1 MSRSLAVLATVLA
14 VAAPAAAQTPPAAP
28 AAAAQTASPTAA
40 PTPAPASPE
49 RRAEVERA
57 DALTR
62 SVFWRAELAAHPS
75 DAEAALRL
83 ANALIDLGQG
93 EQAATIAQAALAARP
108 TDRDLLMTVGRAH
121 IARGE
126 AFFGIAALEQARDL
140 QPGDWRVWSLLGVAY
155 QQVRRPDDAEAAWA
169 EGLRL
174 APEQP
179 ALLANIAMARLT
191 AGDAAAAET
200 LLRRAAAQ
208 PGAGLKV
215 QQNLALVLGLQGK
228 AAEAE
233 ALLRR
238 NLPPDQADANLA
250 WLQARAAAPAP
261 AGGRT
266 WDSLRN

>member
-14 VAAPAAAQTPPAAP
+14 LAAPAAAQTPPAAP
-28 AAAAQTASPTAA
+28 VAPATAA
-40 PTPAPASPE
+40 PAPASPE

-108 TDRDLLMTVGRAH
+108 TDRELLMTVGRAH

-155 QQVRRPDDAEAAWA
+155 QQVRRPADAEAAWA

-215 QQNLALVLGLQGK
+215 HQNLALVLGLQGK

>member
-1 MSRSLAVLATVLA
+1 MSRSLAVLATVL
-14 VAAPAAAQTPPAAP
+14 VFAAPAAAQTPPAAAAP
-28 AAAAQTASPTAA
+28 AAATP
-40 PTPAPASPE
+40 PAPASPQ

-62 SVFWRAELAAHPS
+62 SVFWRAELAAHPA

-83 ANALIDLGQG
+83 AAALTDLGQAD
-93 EQAATIAQAALAARP
+93 QAATVAEAALTARP
-108 TDRDLLMTVGRAH
+108 DDRALLLAAGRAH
-121 IARGE
+121 IARGQ
-126 AFFGIAALEQARDL
+126 AFFGIAALERARDL
-140 QPGDWRVWSLLGVAY
+140 EPADWRAWSLLGVAY
-155 QQVRRPDDAEAAWA
+155 QQVRRAADAEAAWA

-179 ALLANIAMARLT
+179 ALLANVAMARLT
-191 AGDAAAAET
+191 AGDAAAAEV

-208 PGAGLKV
+208 PDAGLKV

-238 NLPPDQADANLA
+238 ALPPEQADANLA

-266 WDSLRN
+266 WDSLRP

>member
-14 VAAPAAAQTPPAAP
+14 LAGPVAAQTPPADAP
-28 AAAAQTASPTAA
+28 VAA
-40 PTPAPASPE
+40 PTPASPA
-49 RRAEVERA
+49 RRAEMERA

-62 SVFWRAELAAHPS
+62 SVFWRGELAANPA

-83 ANALIDLGQG
+83 AAALTDLGQA
-93 EQAATIAQAALAARP
+93 EQAAAVAEAALTARP
-108 TDRDLLMTVGRAH
+108 DDRALLMAAGRAH
-121 IARGE
+121 IARGQ
-126 AFFGIAALEQARDL
+126 AFYGIAALERARDL
-140 QPGDWRVWSLLGVAY
+140 DPADWRAWSLLGVAY
-155 QQVRRPDDAEAAWA
+155 QQVRRSADAEAAWA

-174 APEQP
+174 SPEQP

-191 AGDAAAAET
+191 AGDAAAAEA
-200 LLRRAAAQ
+200 LLRRAAAR
-208 PGAGLKV
+208 PDAGLKV
-215 QQNLALVLGLQGK
+215 HQNLALVLGLQGK

-266 WDSLRN
+266 WDSLRP

>member
-1 MSRSLAVLATVLA
+1 MSRSLAVLATALA
-14 VAAPAAAQTPPAAP
+14 LAAPAAAQTPPAA
-28 AAAAQTASPTAA
+28 AGGAVS
-40 PTPAPASPE
+40 APASPE
-49 RRAEVERA
+49 RRAEIERA

-83 ANALIDLGQG
+83 ANALIELGQG

-108 TDRDLLMTVGRAH
+108 MDRDLLMTLGRAH

-140 QPGDWRVWSLLGVAY
+140 QPGDWRAWSLLGVAY
-155 QQVRRPDDAEAAWA
+155 QQVRRPADAEAAWA

-208 PGAGLKV
+208 AGAGLKV

-228 AAEAE
+228 STEAE

-250 WLQARAAAPAP
+250 WLQARAAAPLA
-261 AGGRT
+261 AAGRT
-266 WDSLRN
+266 WDSLRP

>member
-1 MSRSLAVLATVLA
+1 MSRSLVVLATVLA
-14 VAAPAAAQTPPAAP
+14 LAGPAVAQTPPAA
-28 AAAAQTASPTAA
+28 ATAA
-40 PTPAPASPE
+40 TPAPAPASPQQ
-49 RRAEVERA
+49 RAEIARA

-62 SVFWRAELAAHPS
+62 SVFWRAEMAAQPN
-75 DAEAALRL
+75 DAEAPLKL
-83 ANALIDLGQG
+83 AAALIDLGQA
-93 EQAATIAQAALAARP
+93 EQAAAVADAAVVRWP
-108 TDRDLLMTVGRAH
+108 TDRALLLAAGRAH
-121 IARGE
+121 IARGQ

-140 QPGDWRVWSLLGVAY
+140 DPGDWQVWSLLGVAY

-250 WLQARAAAPAP
+250 WLQARTEAAAPAT
-261 AGGRT
+261 GRT
-266 WDSLRN
+266 WDSLRP